1 MMALIKTASI
11 ISDIRGKIKGTV
23 FQRSA
28 GGLTVRSQSAP
39 INKNSNSQN
48 KTRNFTNILQQ
59 EWRLLSPTERQTW
72 EQFTNFNPI
81 QQKRNSELFINGQ
94 QAFIKLNLY
103 RLEYGFA
110 IITSPQFSKCEIT
123 PVDVTIQLAG
133 PNLFIKVDRE
143 LQSAFEFLIFF
154 ITVNLVPTINNPGSR
169 FKLVKFTTTDSDTF
183 NIKNEYTTIFGALP
197 VSGSK
202 VFFKFTNADKNSGL
216 LFPFKTKSTIL

>member
-1 MMALIKTASI
+1 MARIQLSSI
-11 ISDIRGKIKGTV
+11 ISDIRGKIKGSV

-28 GGLTVRSQSAP
+28 GGLIIRSQTTP
-39 INKNSNSQN
+39 VNKNTNSQN

-59 EWRLLSPTERQTW
+59 EWRLLSATERQTW
-72 EQFTNFNPI
+72 LQFTNFNPI
-81 QQKRNSELFINGQ
+81 HQKNNQELFINGQ
-94 QAFIKLNLY
+94 QAFIKLNSY
-103 RLEYGFA
+103 RLEYGFN

-123 PVDVTIQLAG
+123 PVDVTMLLAG

-143 LQSAFEFLIFF
+143 MQSNFEFIVFF

-169 FKLVKFTTTDSDTF
+169 LKLIKFTTTDNDSF
-183 NIKNEYTTIFGALP
+183 NIKNPYKEIFGALP
-197 VSGSK
+197 QQDSK

>member
-1 MMALIKTASI
+1 MALIKTASI
-11 ISDIRGKIKGTV
+11 ISDIRGKIQGTV

-28 GGLTVRSQSAP
+28 GGLTVRSQTTP
-39 INKNSNSQN
+39 INKNSNRQN
-48 KTRNFTNILQQ
+48 KTRNFINILQQ
-59 EWRLLSPTERQTW
+59 QWRLLSPTERQTW
-72 EQFTNFNPI
+72 LQFTNFNPI

-110 IITSPQFSKCEIT
+110 IITTPQFSKCEIT

-143 LQSAFEFLIFF
+143 LQSSFEFLIFF

-169 FKLVKFTTTDSDTF
+169 FKLIKFTTTDSDTF
-183 NIKNEYTTIFGALP
+183 NINNEYITIFGALP

-216 LFPFKTKSTIL
+216 LFPFKTKSVIL